1 MVASL
6 HISWGSM
13 LCITMAKGNNPFA
26 ILLPGDIL
34 GRTFDLEVWGSSVEN
49 S

>member
-1 MVASL
+1 MSP
-6 HISWGSM
+6 
-13 LCITMAKGNNPFA
+13 KGVRYVIKWRKDRLPFA

-34 GRTFDLEVWGSSVEN
+34 GRAFDLEVWGSRVEN